1 MKSNKKTF
9 ILTTLICL
17 IPVIAGIILYPQL
30 PEEIATHWDANGN
43 ANGWQSKLTG
53 AVINPAILL
62 VINLAVPFLIR
73 IDPSNKGM
81 NRKVTAMIQ
90 WTIPVVSLV
99 CSGITLATAV
109 GTAVPVEII
118 MPLLIGIVFIVI
130 GNYLPKVKQ
139 SYTIGIKLP
148 WTLDSEKNWNA
159 THRLAGHLWVVCGL
173 LMIICCFFP
182 WRMTAFLI
190 LLAIMVLVPT
200 VYSYL
205 FYRRET
211 QS

>member
-17 IPVIAGIILYPQL
+17 IPVIAGILLYPQL
-30 PEEIATHWDANGN
+30 PEKIATHWDAHGN

-73 IDPSNKGM
+73 LDPSNKGM

-90 WTIPVVSLV
+90 WIIPIVSLA
-99 CSGITLATAV
+99 CSGITLATAM
-109 GTAVPVEII
+109 GSTVPVEVV
-118 MPLLIGIVFIVI
+118 MPLLLGGVFVLL
-130 GNYLPKVKQ
+130 GNYLPKTKQ
-139 SYTIGIKLP
+139 SFTIGIKLP
-148 WTLDSEKNWNA
+148 WTLYSEKNWNA
-159 THRLAGHLWVVCGL
+159 THRLAGFLWVVCGL

-182 WRMTAFLI
+182 WRMTAFFI
-190 LLAIMVLVPT
+190 LLGIMVLVPT
-200 VYSYL
+200 VYSYIL
-205 FYRRET
+205 YRKE
-211 QS
+211 SKE